1 MVYKKFAVALLATA
15 VGACTQIDSAP
26 SAAKTAQI
34 EPTDGVDSMPSMDS
48 AISENILNAAEPALA
63 NNDIWHRLRQGF
75 TLDRE
80 TNRPKVQDYV
90 KYFSSNQGYM
100 ARVTERSRRYIFH
113 VAEQLEQENV
123 PLEFALLPI
132 VESAYDPFAY
142 SHAQASGMWQFI
154 PATGR
159 SFGLHQNWWY
169 DGRRDVVEST
179 RAASEYFNYLA
190 AKFDNDWLLVLAA
203 YNAGEGTVRRARER
217 NARAGKG
224 TSFWDLKLP
233 RETRRYVPQLLA
245 LAEVVSR
252 PNHYKVPLHD
262 VGNEPYYAAV
272 NVGSQIDLAQ
282 AADLAGVEIEEL
294 YLLNPGYN
302 RWATDPEGNHR
313 LLVPHEKSTQF
324 VAALDKLPADQRV
337 SWQHYRVANGD
348 SLSVI
353 ARRYETTIAAIQQA
367 NKLRGS
373 RIRAGQ
379 TLLIPSASG
388 PNAQYAYSIDQRVKR
403 RQSSGKG
410 RKTSY
415 TVRPGDTL
423 WGIARSLNV
432 KVRSLAS
439 WNNMAPGDTLRPG
452 RKLVA
457 YNANGSNNSS
467 STSRTTRKVSYRVRS
482 GDSLYRI
489 AQKFRIDISDIVRWN
504 KISQNSYLQPGQR
517 LTLFVDSANNG

>member
-1 MVYKKFAVALLATA
+1 MVYKKLAAAILAAT
-15 VGACTQIDSAP
+15 VGACAQINSAP
-26 SAAKTAQI
+26 KSADTALQGESDNGKISAASLRSVSQ
-34 EPTDGVDSMPSMDS
+34 
-48 AISENILNAAEPALA
+48 NILDVSEPAPPPS
-63 NNDIWHRLRQGF
+63 DIWQRLRQGF

-80 TNRPKVQDYV
+80 LERPKVREYV
-90 KYFSSNQGYM
+90 NYFSTNQGYM

-113 VAEQLEQENV
+113 VAEQLEQANV
-123 PLEFALLPI
+123 PMEFALLPI

-190 AKFDNDWLLVLAA
+190 AKFDGDWLLVLAA
-203 YNAGEGTVRRARER
+203 YNAGEGTVRRAIER
-217 NARAGKG
+217 NQKSGKG

-245 LAEVVSR
+245 LSEVVADPER
-252 PNHYKVPLHD
+252 YQIPLHD
-262 VGNEPYYAAV
+262 VGNSPYYTAV

-282 AADLAGVEIEEL
+282 AAELAGVEIEEL

-302 RWATDPEGNHR
+302 RWATDPNGNHR
-313 LLVPHEKSTQF
+313 LLIPNDKSTQF
-324 VAALDKLPADQRV
+324 LEALDKLPTDQRV
-337 SWQHYRVANGD
+337 TWQHYKVARGD

-353 ARRYETTIAAIQQA
+353 ARRYETTVAAIQQT
-367 NKLRGS
+367 NKLRSSG
-373 RIRAGQ
+373 IRAGQ

-388 PNAQYAYSIDQRVKR
+388 PSAQYAYSIDQRVQR
-403 RQSSGKG
+403 RQSSAGSG
-410 RKTSY
+410 QKTSY

-423 WGIARSLNV
+423 WEIARSMSV
-432 KVRSLAS
+432 KVRELAS

-452 RKLVA
+452 QTLVA
-457 YNANGSNNSS
+457 YSGSGRSDTQN
-467 STSRTTRKVSYRVRS
+467 RTTRKLSYRVRS

-489 AQKFRIDISDIVRWN
+489 ARKFSIDISDIVRWN
-504 KISQNSYLQPGQR
+504 KLSKNGFLQPGQR
-517 LTLFVDSANNG
+517 LTLFVDSAANG